1 MAEVLCVYREVQV
14 RKKAAAKSRKAIKR
28 VAIVSYD
35 EKPGIQALATTA
47 PDLPPEPGV
56 HATFARD
63 HEYKRHGTVSLLAG
77 IDLLTGQVHALVR
90 DRHRSREFIEF
101 LKLIDAAYPAHTAI
115 RLILDNHSAHISKE
129 TEAWLADQ
137 PVGRFDFTFTPKHG
151 SWLNLIEGF
160 FSKLTRSVLRHIR
173 VTSKQELKD
182 RIMAAM
188 DEFNRH
194 PVVHTWSYKLD
205 QAA

>member
-1 MAEVLCVYREVQV
+1 M
-14 RKKAAAKSRKAIKR
+14 
-28 VAIVSYD
+28 AIVSYD
-35 EKPGIQALATTA
+35 EKPGIQAIANTA

-56 HATFARD
+56 QAAFARD
-63 HEYKRHGTVSLLAG
+63 HEYKRYGTVSLLAG

-101 LKLIDAAYPAHTAI
+101 LKLVDAAYPTHTAI
-115 RLILDNHSAHISKE
+115 KLILDNHSAHI
-129 TEAWLADQ
+129 
-137 PVGRFDFTFTPKHG
+137 FTPKHG
-151 SWLNLIEGF
+151 SWLNLVEGF
-160 FSKLTRSVLRHIR
+160 FSKLARSVLRHIR
-173 VTSKQELKD
+173 VASKQELKD

-205 QAA
+205 KAA